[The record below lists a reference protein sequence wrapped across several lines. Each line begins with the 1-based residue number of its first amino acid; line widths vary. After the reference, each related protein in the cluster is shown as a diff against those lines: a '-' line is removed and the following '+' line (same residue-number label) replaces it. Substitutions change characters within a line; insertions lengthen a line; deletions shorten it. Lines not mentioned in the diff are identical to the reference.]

1 MRVIAVTSQDSPE
14 FTTEQQFASDQSFVL
29 NQPFAANQLA
39 ARGRNFLRPD
49 LADLTPYD
57 PGFVE
62 AQVILSAN
70 ENNFGI
76 PTRVHEKMMNTLSE
90 TVLNRYPDPLAHD
103 LRDEIAR
110 WHSVNPQNVLL
121 GNGGDELIFNLLLA
135 FGGSA
140 RKMLNCP
147 PTFSIYALYA
157 QLTGTKVV
165 NVPRLPDTFQ
175 LDTQEVAAAAQDCD
189 LIFLTTPNNPTG
201 DVIDCEWIAN
211 FAASTP
217 AMVIVDEAYGDFLDA
232 ASSCIPLVSEHENL
246 AVLRTLSKA
255 FALAGARCGYL
266 VAPQSVI
273 DGLAAVRQPY
283 SVNVLTQAAALVAV
297 REREAFQPAISQIKA
312 ERERLSNALRKLK
325 GVHIW
330 PSAANFILLRL
341 PDAHKVHKIL
351 QEKYSI
357 LVRDFSHAHGLAN
370 CLRISIGTPHENDQ
384 VIQAI
389 TEIIRSQLR
398 EEENA

>member
-1 MRVIAVTSQDSPE
+1 MITMANQDSLKS
-14 FTTEQQFASDQSFVL
+14 TTEQQFVVD
-29 NQPFAANQLA
+29 QPFAADQPSVLKQPA

-49 LADLTPYD
+49 FADLTPYD
-57 PGFVE
+57 PGFVD

-76 PTRVHEKMMNTLSE
+76 PARVHEQMQNALRKTL
-90 TVLNRYPDPLAHD
+90 LNRYPDPLAHD
-103 LRDEIAR
+103 LRSEIAS
-110 WHSVNPQNVLL
+110 WHAVNPQNVLL

-135 FGGSA
+135 FGGPR

-165 NVPRLPDTFQ
+165 HVPRLPETFQ
-175 LDTQEVAAAAQDCD
+175 LDTQAVAAAAQDCD
-189 LIFLTTPNNPTG
+189 LVFLTTPNNPTG
-201 DVIDCEWIAN
+201 DVIDREWIAR
-211 FAASTP
+211 FAAATP
-217 AMVIVDEAYGDFLDA
+217 ALVIVDEAYGDFLA
-232 ASSCIPLVSEHENL
+232 AESSCIPLVSEHENL

-266 VAPQSVI
+266 IASQSVI

-283 SVNVLTQAAALVAV
+283 SVNVLTQAVAVTAV

-312 ERERLSNALRKLK
+312 ERERLREELSQIN
-325 GVHIW
+325 GVQVW
-330 PSAANFILLRL
+330 PSAANFILVRL
-341 PDAHKVHKIL
+341 PNAHKIHKIL

-357 LVRDFSHAHGLAN
+357 LVRDFSCSPSLAN
-370 CLRISIGTPHENDQ
+370 CLRISIGTPQENDQ
-384 VIQAI
+384 LIRAI
-389 TEIIRSQLR
+389 TEIITSQL
-398 EEENA
+398 